1 MSVYRN
7 DDGHVAVGFSAKS
20 MMTKEQIESFSKIA
34 LCIDIADVESLVQEY
49 RRLETVGPIFDPT
62 AFMRTRYSLDGH
74 LKLAAAFL
82 KFRTVL
88 ESFRPT
94 EDKS

>member
-7 DDGHVAVGFSAKS
+7 DDGHVAVGFSEHS
-20 MMTKEQIESFSKIA
+20 MTTKLAIESFSKIA
-34 LCIDIADVESLVQEY
+34 LCIDVADVLSLIQEY
-49 RRLETVGPIFDPT
+49 HRLETVGPIFDPT
-62 AFMRTRYSLDGH
+62 AFMRTRDSLDGH

-88 ESFRPT
+88 ESFRPP

>member
-7 DDGHVAVGFSAKS
+7 DAGHVTVGFSEKS
-20 MMTKEQIESFSKIA
+20 MLTKESIESFSKIA
-34 LCIDIADVESLVQEY
+34 ICIDIADVESLVQEY
-49 RRLETVGPIFDPT
+49 HRLETVGPIFDPT
-62 AFMRTRYSLDGH
+62 AYMRTSDSLGGH